1 MNSNTNFGDDTNP
14 SDFTTAG
21 KFDLNKFNAA
31 FEQHKYDLSQKR
43 KLEDEK
49 TLSQLNAPK
58 AQKPISEYNLL
69 DILIGTKNAWFGI
82 IDDLLE
88 QKFIFETFTKGNRLF
103 FVGLTLIFFA
113 TVLYLYNFFIED
125 EVEHKSEKVV
135 KIEHHYIGPPPPHKS
150 YPAETLNLSKIISE
164 D

>member
-1 MNSNTNFGDDTNP
+1 MSQNTEFGTNTNP
-14 SDFTTAG
+14 SNFITAG

-31 FEQHKYDLSQKR
+31 FEQHKYDVSLTR

-49 TLSQLNAPK
+49 TLSQLNAQK
-58 AQKPISEYNLL
+58 TAKPISEYNLL

-82 IDDLLE
+82 LDDLLE
-88 QKFIFETFTKGNRLF
+88 QKFVFETLTKRNRLF

-113 TVLYLYNFFIED
+113 TIIYLYNFFIED

-135 KIEHHYIGPPPPHKS
+135 RIEHHYVGSRPPVHRD
-150 YPAETLNLSKIISE
+150 ETFNLSKLIS
-164 D
+164 DT